1 MADIKRTLE
10 QVLTAIEGSGGIKA
24 TIALRLDV
32 SRNTVDNYLKRWA
45 TAQEAYT
52 QETETNTDIAESI
65 ILGNMQ
71 AALQQQRDLKKNNQP
86 GIVES
91 GDAWKYLQY
100 KGRER
105 GYAQRNEVTGA
116 DGKDLIPDDEHR
128 KQRDIALVSLATA
141 LDTRLSNTDTE

>member
-10 QVLTAIEGSGGIKA
+10 EVLKAIEGSGGIKA

-71 AALQQQRDLKKNNQP
+71 AALQQQRDLKKEQKP
-86 GIVES
+86 AIVES

-100 KGRER
+100 KGRDR
-105 GYAQRNEVTGA
+105 GYTPTTRTEVTGA
-116 DGKDLIPDDEHR
+116 DGGSVRMTQIIEGIPEGS
-128 KQRDIALVSLATA
+128 I
-141 LDTRLSNTDTE
+141 

>member
-1 MADIKRTLE
+1 MADIKRTLDE
-10 QVLTAIEGSGGIKA
+10 VLTAIEGSGGIKA

-71 AALQQQRDLKKNNQP
+71 AALQQQRDLKKEQKP
-86 GIVES
+86 AIVES

-100 KGRER
+100 KGRDR
-105 GYAQRNEVTGA
+105 GYTPTTRTEVTGA
-116 DGKDLIPDDEHR
+116 DGGSVQFVIRGADPD
-128 KQRDIALVSLATA
+128 KL
-141 LDTRLSNTDTE
+141 

>member
-1 MADIKRTLE
+1 MREIKRTLE
-10 QVLTAIEGSGGIKA
+10 EVLKAIEGSGGIKA

-32 SRNTVDNYLKRWA
+32 SRPTVDSYLKRWA

-71 AALQQQRDLKKNNQP
+71 AALQQQRDLKKDQKP
-86 GIVES
+86 AIVES

-100 KGRER
+100 KGRDR
-105 GYAQRNEVTGA
+105 GYTPTTRTEVTGA
-116 DGKDLIPDDEHR
+116 DGGSVRMTQIIEGIPEGS
-128 KQRDIALVSLATA
+128 I
-141 LDTRLSNTDTE
+141 

>member
-1 MADIKRTLE
+1 MDRNVKCTLE
-10 QVLTAIEGSGGIKA
+10 EVLKAIEGSGGIKA

-71 AALQQQRDLKKNNQP
+71 AALQQQRDLKKDNKP

-100 KGRER
+100 KGRTR
-105 GYAQRNEVTGA
+105 GYSPTTRGENLNV
-116 DGKDLIPDDEHR
+116 DLTNLTDEQLERLAKGDDLY
-128 KQRDIALVSLATA
+128 AVLATSSKGGA
-141 LDTRLSNTDTE
+141 

>member
-1 MADIKRTLE
+1 MDNNVKRTLDE
-10 QVLTAIEGSGGIKA
+10 VLKAIAGSGGIKA

-32 SRNTVDNYLKRWA
+32 DRRTVDNYLKRWA

-52 QETETNTDIAESI
+52 QETETNADIAESI

-71 AALQQQRDLKKNNQP
+71 AALQQQRDLKKRQEP

-100 KGRER
+100 KGRDR
-105 GYAQRNEVTGA
+105 GYAQTTRGENVTV
-116 DGKDLIPDDEHR
+116 DLANLTDKQLERLAKGDDLY
-128 KQRDIALVSLATA
+128 AVLATSSKGGA
-141 LDTRLSNTDTE
+141 

>member
-1 MADIKRTLE
+1 MADIKCTLDE
-10 QVLTAIEGSGGIKA
+10 FLKAIEGSGGIKA
-24 TIALRLDV
+24 TIAMRLDV

-71 AALQQQRDLKKNNQP
+71 AALQQQRDLKKDNKP
-86 GIVES
+86 AIVES

-105 GYAQRNEVTGA
+105 GYAQRSEVTGA
-116 DGKDLIPDDEHR
+116 DGGPVVFHVVYE
-128 KQRDIALVSLATA
+128 
-141 LDTRLSNTDTE
+141 E

>member
-1 MADIKRTLE
+1 MKTQTKCTLE
-10 QVLTAIEGSGGIKA
+10 DVLKAIDGSGGIKA
-24 TIALRLDV
+24 TIALRLGV
-32 SRNTVDNYLKRWA
+32 ARNTFDTYLRRWA

-71 AALQQQRDLKKNNQP
+71 AALQQQRDLKKDNKP
-86 GIVES
+86 AIVES

-105 GYAQRNEVTGA
+105 GYAQTTRGENLNV
-116 DGKDLIPDDEHR
+116 DLTNLTDDQLER
-128 KQRDIALVSLATA
+128 LAKGDDLYAVLATSGKGGA
-141 LDTRLSNTDTE
+141 